1 MGERLMC
8 CQTRSSRKKTQKRKF
23 EKEEQKERK
32 VNNNKNTGVSTDN
45 FQKDRVL
52 IFVYIF

>member
-8 CQTRSSRKKTQKRKF
+8 CQTRSSRKQTQKRKF

-32 VNNNKNTGVSTDN
+32 INNNKNTGVSTDN
-45 FQKDRVL
+45 F
-52 IFVYIF
+52 